1 MRGRVPNVASC
12 AKADEPSR
20 KTNPH
25 TVAPFPYILPLKA
38 AGWRK
43 QAKRRYTGEAIFT
56 GSIIMTIS
64 LLRPSALAT
73 AALIFISGCAHQTN
87 APNTHASQA
96 TAIDE
101 LFAADRAFSTRSGE
115 IGAGAA
121 FVEFASEEVRAFP
134 GGRVPLK
141 GKEALAEW
149 TGGWSPERAIAW
161 EPEEAFV
168 SASGDFG
175 YTWGY
180 ATFTRPNKEGKGEEE
195 GGVTVTHGKYVTI
208 WRRQPDGEWK
218 WIADLGNSAPPPE
231 ER

>member
-1 MRGRVPNVASC
+1 
-12 AKADEPSR
+12 
-20 KTNPH
+20 
-25 TVAPFPYILPLKA
+25 
-38 AGWRK
+38 
-43 QAKRRYTGEAIFT
+43 
-56 GSIIMTIS
+56 MTD
-64 LLRPSALAT
+64 LYLRPAGIIASAL
-73 AALIFISGCAHQTN
+73 LLLSGCATAQN
-87 APNTHASQA
+87 AAAIQS
-96 TAIDE
+96 TALEE
-101 LFAADRAFSTRSGE
+101 LFAVDRAFSARSGE

-180 ATFTRPNKEGKGEEE
+180 ATFTRPNEDDGDEDGGK
-195 GGVTVTHGKYVTI
+195 TVTHGKYVTI
-208 WRRQPDGEWK
+208 WRREADGEWK

>member
-1 MRGRVPNVASC
+1 MTKSYLRPAAIAASALLLIPAC
-12 AKADEPSR
+12 ADE
-20 KTNPH
+20 TTAQN
-25 TVAPFPYILPLKA
+25 A
-38 AGWRK
+38 A
-43 QAKRRYTGEAIFT
+43 AIQ
-56 GSIIMTIS
+56 S
-64 LLRPSALAT
+64 
-73 AALIFISGCAHQTN
+73 
-87 APNTHASQA
+87 

-101 LFAADRAFSTRSGE
+101 LFAVDRAFSERSGE

-121 FVEFASEEVRAFP
+121 FVEFASEDVRAFP

-149 TGGWSPERAIAW
+149 TGGWPPERAIAW

-180 ATFTRPNKEGKGEEE
+180 ATFTRPNKEDEGEGE
-195 GGVTVTHGKYVTI
+195 TVTHGKYVTI
-208 WRRQPDGEWK
+208 WRREADGEWK